1 MSDEVVGMGGQK
13 EGERE
18 RPRPSS
24 SIQLPTHRPHSAA
37 VVTSITIVFSTFF
50 SSLYSGCADQIRI
63 P

>member
-24 SIQLPTHRPHSAA
+24 SIQQLP
-37 VVTSITIVFSTFF
+37 
-50 SSLYSGCADQIRI
+50 
-63 P
+63 

>member
-24 SIQLPTHRPHSAA
+24 STHRPHSAA
-37 VVTSITIVFSTFF
+37 AVTSITIVFSTFF

>member
-1 MSDEVVGMGGQK
+1 MRWWGWGDK
-13 EGERE
+13 KRE

-37 VVTSITIVFSTFF
+37 AVTSITIVFSTFF

>member
-24 SIQLPTHRPHSAA
+24 SIQLPHSAA
-37 VVTSITIVFSTFF
+37 AVTSITIVFSTFF